1 MELKKYSFQELLSR
15 IVDNRGKTCP
25 TAEEGTALIATN
37 CIRNDELYPVFE
49 KIRWVDQV
57 TMENWFRGH
66 PEPGDIERILKAN
79 RISFTRESKSHP
91 AYWWKHQGRFVIE
104 YPGSKGELIALV
116 SSGLKNAGK
125 KN

>member
-1 MELKKYSFQELLSR
+1 MDKGV
-15 IVDNRGKTCP
+15 I
-25 TAEEGTALIATN
+25 
-37 CIRNDELYPVFE
+37 LYPCYFDSELMRSEGRRVSHDTG
-49 KIRWVDQV
+49 VA
-57 TMENWFRGH
+57 H